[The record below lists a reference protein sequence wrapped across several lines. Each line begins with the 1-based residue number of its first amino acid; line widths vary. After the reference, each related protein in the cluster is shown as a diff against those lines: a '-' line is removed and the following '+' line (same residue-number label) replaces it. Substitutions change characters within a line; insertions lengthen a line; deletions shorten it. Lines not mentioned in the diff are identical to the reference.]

1 MRVIIGLGNPGDEY
15 RGSRH
20 NAGLLV
26 VAGLARAH
34 RITLAAG
41 SGDFM
46 SGSGRIAGEGALL
59 VLPRRLYMNESGRAV
74 AFALC
79 AARATPADLIVV
91 CDDVDL
97 PLGQLRLRPAGS
109 DGGHRGLRSIIETLG
124 TEDFARLRLGVGAPP
139 EGADTADYVLDEFS
153 ETERL
158 PVADMVR
165 RAVEAIEVALSQGL
179 ARAMSLYNRRERP
192 EDAREPGEGS

>member
-1 MRVIIGLGNPGDEY
+1 VRVIAGLGNPGDEY
-15 RGSRH
+15 RDSRH
-20 NAGLLV
+20 NAGFLV

-34 RITLAAG
+34 RIRLAAG

-59 VLPRRLYMNESGRAV
+59 VLPSSYMNGSGRAV
-74 AFALC
+74 ASALS
-79 AARATPADLIVV
+79 AASATAADLIVV

-97 PLGQLRLRPAGS
+97 PLGQLRLRLAGS

-124 TEDFARLRLGVGAPP
+124 TVDFACLRLGVGAPP

-153 ETERL
+153 EAEKA
-158 PVADMVR
+158 VVSDMVR
-165 RAVEAIEVALSQGL
+165 RAVEAIEVSLSRDF
-179 ARAMSLYNRRERP
+179 ARAMSVYNRRERP